1 MTANVVRD
9 LPDIVCNRF
18 GEEMNKGILQK
29 VTHCP
34 SMRCNVFSI
43 TKLLLEVWNL
53 GGNKYA
59 IWLEKNKRSIA
70 FDIKLKKSEVL
81 FFVCISNGKKV
92 HRKLVLWLLRWT
104 VKGTQST

>member
-1 MTANVVRD
+1 MVGSGNVMIANVVRD

-34 SMRCNVFSI
+34 SMRCNVFNI

-53 GGNKYA
+53 DGNKDA
-59 IWLEKNKRSIA
+59 TWLEKNKKSIA
-70 FDIKLKKSEVL
+70 FDIKLKKSKVL
-81 FFVCISNGKKV
+81 CFVCISNWTKF
-92 HRKLVLWLLRWT
+92 HRELVLW
-104 VKGTQST
+104 